1 MPYLTCH
8 IAQEEKV
15 CTKPVFLFYYVRGKY
30 LRDSSVQTQN
40 LFSRHS
46 ILSFAACEGEFL

>member
-1 MPYLTCH
+1 MYETRISVLLC
-8 IAQEEKV
+8 K
-15 CTKPVFLFYYVRGKY
+15 GKY